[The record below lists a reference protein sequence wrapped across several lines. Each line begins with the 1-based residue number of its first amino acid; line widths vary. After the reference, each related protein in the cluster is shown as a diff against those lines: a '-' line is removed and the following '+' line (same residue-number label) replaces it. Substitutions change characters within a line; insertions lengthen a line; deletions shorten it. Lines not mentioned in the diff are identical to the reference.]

1 MRSHHVD
8 LRFYGALRDF
18 LAKGASSG
26 LVTRTF
32 DVAGSV
38 KDMIEACGVPH
49 TEIALVIAN
58 GEPVDYR
65 YRVGNG
71 DRIAVYPPF
80 TSIDVSPVALV
91 APEALDEPRFVL
103 DVHLGRLARFL
114 RLLGFDA
121 LHDRHSTDPDLVDIS
136 TRQRR
141 ILLTRDIEL
150 LMHGSLTHGYFV
162 RSVQLES
169 QLEEVADRFDLRNLA
184 RPFSR
189 CMACNGPLHAVPKA
203 DVAADL
209 PEATRAAYDDFKRC
223 AACRRIYWP
232 GAHYRR
238 LSGIVDSVTET
249 FPP

>member
-18 LAKGASSG
+18 LAGGASSG

-49 TEIALVIAN
+49 TEIALVVAN

-65 YRVGNG
+65 YRVGDG

-91 APEALDEPRFVL
+91 APEDLDEPRFVL
-103 DVHLGRLARFL
+103 DVHLGRLARYL
-114 RLLGFDA
+114 RLLGFDT
-121 LHDRHSTDPDLVDIS
+121 LHDGHRTDPELVEIS
-136 TRQRR
+136 TEQRR
-141 ILLTRDIEL
+141 VLLTRDIDL

-162 RSVQLES
+162 RSVRPEE
-169 QLEEVADRFDLRNLA
+169 QLEEVAARFDLQGHL

-189 CMACNGPLHAVPKA
+189 CMVCNGRLASVPKTE
-203 DVAADL
+203 VAADL

-223 AACRRIYWP
+223 TSCRRIYWP
-232 GAHYRR
+232 GAHYDR
-238 LSGIVDSVTET
+238 LSRIVATVAGAV
-249 FPP
+249 